1 MTDPLI
7 RVAGVT
13 VRYGAVTA
21 LRDVSIEV
29 NPGEI
34 VAVLGPN
41 GAGKSTLMR
50 TIAGVHKPTAGQ
62 VHLAGTPVE
71 SGFPERVARRGLR
84 LVPEGRQIF
93 GPMTV
98 EENLRMGSPDSGAAL
113 HDQLERAYE
122 RFPILGERRR
132 QAAGTLSGG
141 EQQMLAIA
149 RALMAAPRVILYDE
163 PSLGLA
169 PRIVDQ
175 IFELIVGLRDEGV
188 TSVVVE
194 QNARRALAMSDR
206 AYLLAAGSVKAS
218 GRSAEMA
225 ESDIA
230 GHYLGTRR

>member
-1 MTDPLI
+1 
-7 RVAGVT
+7 
-13 VRYGAVTA
+13 
-21 LRDVSIEV
+21 
-29 NPGEI
+29 
-34 VAVLGPN
+34 
-41 GAGKSTLMR
+41 
-50 TIAGVHKPTAGQ
+50 
-62 VHLAGTPVE
+62 
-71 SGFPERVARRGLR
+71 
-84 LVPEGRQIF
+84 
-93 GPMTV
+93 
-98 EENLRMGSPDSGAAL
+98 
-113 HDQLERAYE
+113 
-122 RFPILGERRR
+122 
-132 QAAGTLSGG
+132 
-141 EQQMLAIA
+141 
-149 RALMAAPRVILYDE
+149 MAAPRVILYDE